1 MRHLYAGNAARGP
14 RLGTAVKRTDCGR
27 RARGARRESV
37 SLYGLHEDHR
47 RGFVMHEVTFLR
59 PKDLQDA
66 VRLYRTTPG
75 CRPLAG
81 GTDLMVM
88 LQARTLRPQP
98 RAVLDIWSLAEL
110 KGVRRHNGM
119 LEIGAAESYTGIIRS
134 REAHQHVPALV
145 AAART
150 IGAAQIQ
157 NRGTL
162 GGNLAN
168 ASPAGDTLPIL
179 LAYDAVVVTDRRSI
193 PIDQFFIG
201 YRKTALQPGAHCDRL
216 GRRGAAARPRRRSGT
231 RARGCGWRYRCGRGR
246 HPTDR
251 RRAIHRRLSPRGQPE
266 RVARA
271 APDVRR
277 SEMDG
282 ESQAHAARRQGSNRN
297 RRVSNWDLVPL
308 FGAREGADEP
318 SHTDPDGPSGQRSKH
333 PLRLGAPGGH
343 EAIEPAL
350 WHALLIRHRPNQE
363 PDYRTRHEPNHRA
376 ALGSVSDILSQLQT
390 IEVGER
396 ESHRVSSGTLIQ
408 ADRHAVVRRGNDA
421 ADHSLHT
428 VLGGCDAYALADGEG
443 HLSRKRLHAVHES
456 DRNEQRPATHKILQ
470 FGLQPRFTIGRQGP
484 VKLADAGTRR

>member
-1 MRHLYAGNAARGP
+1 MRHLYARNVARGP
-14 RLGTAVKRTDCGR
+14 RLGTAVKTTDCGR
-27 RARGARRESV
+27 RARRARRQFV
-37 SLYGLHEDHR
+37 PLYRLHEDHR
-47 RGFVMHEVTFLR
+47 GGVVMHDVTFLR

-201 YRKTALQPGAHCDRL
+201 YRKTALQPDELITAVRFPQ
-216 GRRGAAARPRRRSGT
+216 GRDVVFRKVGT
-231 RARGCGWRYRCGRGR
+231 RAAQAISKVVMAVSRKPARIAIGSVAEVPLRARGAEAALERGDVDGAIAAVADDIR
-246 HPTDR
+246 PIDDVRSTADY
-251 RRAIHRRLSPRGQPE
+251 RRA
-266 RVARA
+266 V
-271 APDVRR
+271 
-277 SEMDG
+277 
-282 ESQAHAARRQGSNRN
+282 SQN
-297 RRVSNWDLVPL
+297 VL
-308 FGAREGADEP
+308 REL
-318 SHTDPDGPSGQRSKH
+318 
-333 PLRLGAPGGH
+333 LR
-343 EAIEPAL
+343 
-350 WHALLIRHRPNQE
+350 
-363 PDYRTRHEPNHRA
+363 T
-376 ALGSVSDILSQLQT
+376 
-390 IEVGER
+390 
-396 ESHRVSSGTLIQ
+396 
-408 ADRHAVVRRGNDA
+408 
-421 ADHSLHT
+421 
-428 VLGGCDAYALADGEG
+428 
-443 HLSRKRLHAVHES
+443 
-456 DRNEQRPATHKILQ
+456 
-470 FGLQPRFTIGRQGP
+470 
-484 VKLADAGTRR
+484 